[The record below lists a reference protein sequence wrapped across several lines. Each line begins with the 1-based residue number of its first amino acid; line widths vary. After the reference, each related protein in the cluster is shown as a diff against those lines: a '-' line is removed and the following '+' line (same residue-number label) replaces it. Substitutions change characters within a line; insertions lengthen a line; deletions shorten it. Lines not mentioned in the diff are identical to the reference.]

1 MTGKTKMA
9 EIQKDQNFVPAED
22 RINAGLLENH
32 IHFLYGDIGEENIMD
47 TIYWITYENLQEGD
61 YPLTLYINSDGGSLQ
76 DAFAL
81 IDVMKKSKKPVM
93 TIGLGSVCSSAF
105 MIFAAGAKGHRYIS
119 PTASVMCHQYSDGLT
134 GKYHDIKATAK
145 EHELINK
152 RMVELLKDCTGQNT
166 TVIKRKLLPPSD
178 AYFTAEELIELGVA
192 DHIF

>member
-1 MTGKTKMA
+1 MAHKKMISTK
-9 EIQKDQNFVPAED
+9 DTNFVAAED

-32 IHFLYGDIGEENIMD
+32 IHFLYGEISEENVMD

-81 IDVMKKSKKPVM
+81 IDVMRKSKKPVM
-93 TIGLGSVCSSAF
+93 TIGLGSICSSAF

-119 PTASVMCHQYSDGLT
+119 PTASIMCHQYSDGLT

-152 RMVELLKDCTGQNT
+152 RMVDLLKESTELNT
-166 TVIKRKLLPPSD
+166 TLIKRKLLPPSD

>member
-1 MTGKTKMA
+1 MTKRST
-9 EIQKDQNFVPAED
+9 ENFIAAAD

-32 IHFLYGDIGEENIMD
+32 IHFLYGDIDEENSMD
-47 TIYWITYENLQEGD
+47 AIYWITYENLQEGD

-81 IDVMKKSKKPVM
+81 IDVMKKSNKPVQ
-93 TIGLGSVCSSAF
+93 TIGLGSICSSAF

-119 PTASVMCHQYSDGLT
+119 PTASVMCHQYTDGLS

-152 RMVELLKDCTGQNT
+152 RMVELLKECTNLNT
-166 TVIKRKLLPPSD
+166 TTIKRKLLPPSD
-178 AYFTAEELIELGVA
+178 AYFTAQELIELGVA

>member
-1 MTGKTKMA
+1 MSKT
-9 EIQKDQNFVPAED
+9 EVPFVSAED
-22 RINAGLLENH
+22 RINSGLLENH
-32 IHFLYGDIGEENIMD
+32 IRFLYGDITEENVMD
-47 TIYWITYENLQEGD
+47 IIYWITYENLQEGD

-81 IDVMKKSKKPVM
+81 IDVMKKSNKPVM

-105 MIFAAGAKGHRYIS
+105 MIFAAGSKGHRYIS
-119 PTASVMCHQYSDGLT
+119 PTASVMCHQYTDSST

-152 RMVELLKDCTGQNT
+152 RMVELLKQCTELNT
-166 TVIKRKLLPPSD
+166 TTIKRKLLPPSD

>member
-1 MTGKTKMA
+1 MAKQRMTTRNT
-9 EIQKDQNFVPAED
+9 ENFVPAAD

-32 IHFLYGDIGEENIMD
+32 IHFLYGDIDEENSMD
-47 TIYWITYENLQEGD
+47 AIYWITYENLQEGD

-81 IDVMKKSKKPVM
+81 IDVMKKSNKPVQ

-119 PTASVMCHQYSDGLT
+119 PTASVMCHQYTDGLS

-152 RMVELLKDCTGQNT
+152 RMVELLKECTNLNT
-166 TVIKRKLLPPSD
+166 TTIKRKLLPPSD

>member
-1 MTGKTKMA
+1 MTNK
-9 EIQKDQNFVPAED
+9 KDMDFVSASD
-22 RINAGLLENH
+22 RISSSLLDNH
-32 IHFLYGDIGEENIMD
+32 IHFIYGDIEEANTLDAIH
-47 TIYWITYENLQEGD
+47 WITYENLQPGD

-81 IDVMKKSKKPVM
+81 IDVMRKSNKPVH

-105 MIFAAGAKGHRYIS
+105 LIFSSGTKGYRYIS
-119 PTASVMCHQYSDGLT
+119 PTASIMCHQYTDGLT

-145 EHELINK
+145 EHDLINK
-152 RMVELLKDCTGQNT
+152 RMVNLFKECTDLSLQQIN
-166 TVIKRKLLPPSD
+166 KKLLPASD